1 MNVGIR
7 LGCNAEYDAVCFL
20 PHRQNSPSQSQDL
33 AEVPRLQRRT
43 ALDVQLVDHFFC
55 VHNALDMG
63 VGRKFLITTANRMRG
78 GGRDDWILTDAW
90 QAKARALSPVP
101 SASSK

>member
-1 MNVGIR
+1 VPVLEQRRERMTSMNVGIR

-55 VHNALDMG
+55 VHNALDMD
-63 VGRKFLITTANRMRG
+63 VDRKFLIQRPIGCAGEG
-78 GGRDDWILTDAW
+78 GTIGY
-90 QAKARALSPVP
+90 
-101 SASSK
+101 